1 MHLLN
6 YGSFYNAE
14 EEHTTFE
21 SFERQWVISQCKP
34 CLLVC
39 WLFLLSAVGLNWL
52 VLFVCLNKNLPGK
65 SVIASQREDEVRYV
79 KQALGRCSKINN
91 SNQDYSLQI
100 KEKSVRCM
108 FKPTWPVTT
117 QIICL
122 RSQKEREKIWARW
135 STNTTF
141 LLSCSR
147 GSDYCASKRKWNR
160 WFPGFEISLL
170 SVPLKPF
177 LKQRVDKMAPN
188 VLFL

>member
-1 MHLLN
+1 
-6 YGSFYNAE
+6 
-14 EEHTTFE
+14 
-21 SFERQWVISQCKP
+21 
-34 CLLVC
+34 
-39 WLFLLSAVGLNWL
+39 
-52 VLFVCLNKNLPGK
+52 
-65 SVIASQREDEVRYV
+65 
-79 KQALGRCSKINN
+79 
-91 SNQDYSLQI
+91 
-100 KEKSVRCM
+100 M

-177 LKQRVDKMAPN
+177 LKQRVEKMAPN
-188 VLFL
+188 VLFFFSELMCRVLSVPVRPSLTEAIWQISQILGSLKSSRISVNTYTLKAFAFDMSLPKAHVHFSHIHVLIHSYINLLGVLQTTLLPSHSWRSMSESFLWK